1 MPLLDRVEIL
11 GLSGSLEGERVG
23 GKGRNL
29 YSVEL
34 FIVWTDEV
42 TDWGRV
48 GRGLCLYSRRG
59 FLGRW
64 QGLFSCCGPCLGSW
78 GCMGVDWGKVGMV
91 ISSLSWRLIYGVVE
105 HIAVLEV
112 GHVMVREIGRLAEE
126 GGGSVIFSIFSI
138 RTGSLGSC
146 CSGLLT
152 SGAATEAGGS

>member
-1 MPLLDRVEIL
+1 
-11 GLSGSLEGERVG
+11 
-23 GKGRNL
+23 L

-34 FIVWTDEV
+34 FIVWTDKV

-78 GCMGVDWGKVGMV
+78 GCVGWGMAGMV

-105 HIAVLEV
+105 HIAVLGV
-112 GHVMVREIGRLAEE
+112 GGHFTVL
-126 GGGSVIFSIFSI
+126 
-138 RTGSLGSC
+138 
-146 CSGLLT
+146 
-152 SGAATEAGGS
+152 